1 MIASLL
7 AGVAT
12 SSWARTA
19 AELARL
25 PDGPAITEMLSD
37 YAVMRH
43 QALLCR

>member
-25 PDGPAITEMLSD
+25 PDGPAITEMLSG
-37 YAVMRH
+37 
-43 QALLCR
+43 LPPEKWSSLK